1 MYVST
6 QGQSIDLTKVYNAVK
21 LGRYARLYS
30 LSRQVSAV
38 ANRPARRNRAVDRA

>member
-30 LSRQVSAV
+30 LSRQVSQLSLIDPRDGIV
-38 ANRPARRNRAVDRA
+38 L